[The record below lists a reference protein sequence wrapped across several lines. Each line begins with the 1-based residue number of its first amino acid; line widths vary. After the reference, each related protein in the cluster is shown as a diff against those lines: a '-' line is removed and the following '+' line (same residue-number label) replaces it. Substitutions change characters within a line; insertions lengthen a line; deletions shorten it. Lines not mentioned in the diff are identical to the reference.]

1 MEVLFQLLAERYER
15 RSVMITSNLLFSK
28 WDQIFRNPMTAAA
41 AIDRIVHHS
50 IIIELNGESYR
61 AMSAK
66 RAQHKERTS
75 A

>member
-1 MEVLFQLLAERYER
+1 
-15 RSVMITSNLLFSK
+15 
-28 WDQIFRNPMTAAA
+28 MTAAA

-66 RAQHKERTS
+66 RAQHKEHTS